1 MRNIFFLLLL
11 IPFFGQAQIVD
22 RFTRFG
28 DSDPILGIGDVVA
41 SWREEAWS
49 GTGAAGT
56 WTDSSGNGHDIPV
69 ASGSPTVQSASTW
82 QVYYDGTDDSHALA
96 TDDPDFD
103 FVPGTDSWTIAIKLG
118 NTAPTRAF
126 VNTGGFLV
134 NKGTFNG
141 GSEYQ
146 YSIAYANTNQFYI
159 FAGGDLSNFSY
170 NPVAEDEIIVVFT
183 ASDVSLY
190 VNGSQVG
197 TTTAYSG
204 TFTTPQTFS
213 IAARNSG
220 TNWESEVYIRDVIV
234 FSKALNASER
244 TTVFD
249 NI

>member
-1 MRNIFFLLLL
+1 MRIIFLLL
-11 IPFFGQAQIVD
+11 FCVSASAQSFVINSYQYEA
-22 RFTRFG
+22 
-28 DSDPILGIGDVVA
+28 SDPILAIGDVVA
-41 SWREEAWS
+41 SWREEAFS
-49 GTGAAGT
+49 ATGAAGT

-69 ASGSPTVQSASTW
+69 SSGSPTVQSASVY
-82 QVYYDGTDDSHALA
+82 QVYYDGTDDGHALT
-96 TDDPDFD
+96 TDDIDFD

-118 NTAPTRAF
+118 NTAPTSAA
-126 VNTGGFLV
+126 VNSGGFLV

-159 FAGGDLSNFSY
+159 YCGGDLSLFSY

-183 ASDVSLY
+183 PSDVSLY

-197 TTTAYSG
+197 TTTAFTG
-204 TFTTPQTFS
+204 TYTTTETFS

-220 TNWESEVYIRDVIV
+220 TSQESEIYLRDVIV
-234 FSKALNASER
+234 FSKALSAGER